1 MKYTVDFSLKPNGT
15 FSVTDIEATCELR
28 AKTFAIENAKQC
40 GYTVSDFKKIKVK
53 EVK

>member
-15 FSVTDIEATCELR
+15 FSVTEVIANSKSEAELH
-28 AKTFAIENAKQC
+28 AIDTAKQC
-40 GYTVSDFKKIKVK
+40 GYPLSSIKKIKVK